1 LEKLLRIMKSDIM
14 MACTTFSSKA
24 RAIECCQKLIKEK
37 LVACTHV
44 TGPITSN
51 YLWEEELCEELE
63 WKVEM
68 KASVENIGKVEKA
81 VLQLH
86 EYDMPQ
92 WVTWKISASPAYGSW
107 VNSGN

>member
-1 LEKLLRIMKSDIM
+1 MEKLLRIMKSDIM

-37 LVACTHV
+37 LVACTQV

-51 YLWEEELCEELE
+51 YLWEGKLCEELE

-68 KASVENIGKVEKA
+68 KASVENIGEVEKA

-86 EYDMPQ
+86 DYEMPQ
-92 WVTWKISASPAYGSW
+92 WVAWKISASPAYGSW
-107 VNSGN
+107 VSSGN

>member
-1 LEKLLRIMKSDIM
+1 MEKLLRIMKSNIM

-37 LVACTHV
+37 LVACTQV
-44 TGPITSN
+44 TGPITSQ
-51 YLWEEELCEELE
+51 YLWEGELCEVLE

-86 EYDMPQ
+86 EYEMPQ
-92 WVTWKISASPAYGSW
+92 WVTWEISASPAYGSW

>member
-1 LEKLLRIMKSDIM
+1 MKSEII
-14 MACTTFSSKA
+14 MACTTFSSKEKA
-24 RAIECCQKLIKEK
+24 LECCRTLVREQ
-37 LVACTHV
+37 LVACTQI

-51 YLWEEELCEELE
+51 FLWDGEMCEEME

-68 KASVENIGKVEKA
+68 KASIEKIGEVENA

-86 EYDMPQ
+86 EYELPQ
-92 WVTWKISASPAYGSW
+92 WVTWNVSANPVYGSW